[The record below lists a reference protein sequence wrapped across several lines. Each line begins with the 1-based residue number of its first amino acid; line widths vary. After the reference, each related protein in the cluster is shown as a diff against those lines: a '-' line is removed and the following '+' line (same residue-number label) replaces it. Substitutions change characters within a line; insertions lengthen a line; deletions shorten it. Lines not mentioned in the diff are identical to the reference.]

1 MNQLSSV
8 QCHIILQRF
17 PKIELSY
24 ETIPHKKVSHKYNV
38 CIAIPMGVKCYA
50 WFTFYGDEDV
60 CFIMEINKE
69 RKINKVSC
77 MSICD
82 DSEFDKMRLTL
93 GTILYGSLIDNH
105 FIIEDTFLFKGIPM
119 QGLYYGEKLGF
130 LENIFLLS
138 STSTSSFIKNEIS
151 FHLPSIWGL
160 DYKHDYECIYDI
172 PSKYAYKYPIH
183 HIQYRC
189 LSDIAPYLNVFPLKK
204 GFGSSNS
211 SNNNSVNINTNNVVL
226 HDLYMPYRADFSKPQ
241 YRQTTIFKITADLQF
256 DVYHMFAYGRN
267 KSCVYYNVAYIQNY
281 KMSVFMNNIFRKIKE
296 NANLDAIEES
306 DDDEDFENI
315 EYDKFV
321 DLKKHVFMECWFN
334 MKFKK
339 WVPIRVVQPAQ
350 KVVHISML

>member
-1 MNQLSSV
+1 MNQLTSV
-8 QCHIILQRF
+8 QCHTLLQRF

-24 ETIPHKKVSHKYNV
+24 ETIPHKKVSPKYNV
-38 CIAIPMGVKCYA
+38 CMAIPMGVKCYA

-69 RKINKVSC
+69 RKINKVSY

-93 GTILYGSLIDNH
+93 GTILYGSFIDNH
-105 FIIEDTFLFKGIPM
+105 FIIEDAFLFKGIPI

-130 LENIFLLS
+130 LENMFSL
-138 STSTSSFIKNEIS
+138 TSSSSSEIS
-151 FHLPSIWGL
+151 FHLPSIWGIHHKDNSEFDCL
-160 DYKHDYECIYDI
+160 YDV
-172 PSKYAYKYPIH
+172 PAKYADKYPIH

-204 GFGSSNS
+204 GFTIGGS
-211 SNNNSVNINTNNVVL
+211 NTNNLVL
-226 HDLYMPYRADFSKPQ
+226 HELYVPYRADFSKPQ
-241 YRQTTIFKITADLQF
+241 YRQTAIFKITADLQF

-281 KMSVFMNNIFRKIKE
+281 KMSVFMNNIFRTIKE

-315 EYDKFV
+315 EYDKYV
-321 DLKKHVFMECWFN
+321 DLKKHVFMECRFH

>member
-1 MNQLSSV
+1 MNHLSSV
-8 QCHIILQRF
+8 QCHALLQRF

-38 CIAIPMGVKCYA
+38 CIAIPMGIKCYA

-69 RKINKVSC
+69 RKINKVSY
-77 MSICD
+77 MSISD
-82 DSEFDKMRLTL
+82 DSAFAAMRLSL
-93 GTILYGSLIDNH
+93 GTILYGSFIENH
-105 FIIEDTFLFKGIPM
+105 FIIEDAFLFKGVPI

-130 LENIFLLS
+130 LENLFYRS
-138 STSTSSFIKNEIS
+138 STIKKNEIS

-160 DYKHDYECIYDI
+160 EFKDDYECIYDI
-172 PSKYAYKYPIH
+172 PSKYADKYPIH
-183 HIQYRC
+183 HIQFRC

-204 GFGSSNS
+204 GFGTNANS
-211 SNNNSVNINTNNVVL
+211 HLNSNTNNIL
-226 HDLYMPYRADFSKPQ
+226 LNELYMPYRADFSKPQ
-241 YRQTTIFKITADLQF
+241 YRQPAIFKITADLQF

-281 KMSVFMNNIFRKIKE
+281 KLSVFMNNIFRTIKE
-296 NANLDAIEES
+296 NSNLDAIEES

-315 EYDKFV
+315 EYDKYV
-321 DLKKHVFMECWFN
+321 DLKKHVFMECRFN

-339 WVPIRVVQPAQ
+339 WVPMRVVQPAQ